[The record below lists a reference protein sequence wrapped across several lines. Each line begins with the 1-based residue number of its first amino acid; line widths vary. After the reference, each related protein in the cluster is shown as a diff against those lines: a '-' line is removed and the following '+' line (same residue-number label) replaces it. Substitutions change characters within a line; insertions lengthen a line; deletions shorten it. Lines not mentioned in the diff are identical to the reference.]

1 MNCSDLR
8 RGRGHDQPHAHVIL
22 LTHHLVQETLHPAE
36 GSVSDLDQ
44 VLARRGRKELS
55 VEFLEELNQSEILI
69 C

>member
-1 MNCSDLR
+1 M
-8 RGRGHDQPHAHVIL
+8 
-22 LTHHLVQETLHPAE
+22 QETLHPAE

-44 VLARRGRKELS
+44 VLARGGRKELS